1 MNLGGA
7 LEDNH
12 IAEKAMK
19 GSAFYLNHEAVP
31 ERL

>member
-1 MNLGGA
+1 LGLGRQPY
-7 LEDNH
+7 
-12 IAEKAMK
+12 AEKAMK